1 MNAIVLVAALAVAPM
16 PEVSGPVTSP
26 GMMYP
31 TPPVSIV
38 PTATKVE
45 DFPYITEEYLLSG
58 TAAGAPYTTRIIVR
72 RPKNP
77 TGVQRDGRRRGA
89 ACRRA
94 LAHLRV
100 VARVDPDAEP
110 HVRGDRPQ
118 PRTTF
123 SS

>member
-45 DFPYITEEYLLSG
+45 DFPYITEEYFLSG
-58 TAAGAPYTTRIIVR
+58 TAAGAPVQDADYRASSDQSDGI
-72 RPKNP
+72 
-77 TGVQRDGRRRGA
+77 QRD
-89 ACRRA
+89 
-94 LAHLRV
+94 
-100 VARVDPDAEP
+100 
-110 HVRGDRPQ
+110 DRCKK
-118 PRTTF
+118 R
-123 SS
+123 